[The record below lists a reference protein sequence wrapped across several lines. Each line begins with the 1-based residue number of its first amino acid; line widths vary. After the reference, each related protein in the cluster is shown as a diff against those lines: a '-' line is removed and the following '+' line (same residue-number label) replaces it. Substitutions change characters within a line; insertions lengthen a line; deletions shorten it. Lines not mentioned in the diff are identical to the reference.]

1 MDFPRHFGI
10 IKPEAS
16 EITERKT
23 AMDTFSKNLRR
34 QRTAKHM
41 TQEQTAQ
48 ALDISPQTVSR
59 WECGTS
65 QPDIAMLPRL
75 ARLYGVTIDD
85 LYRESAVAYENY
97 AQRLAGI
104 FESTLQPEDFLHA
117 DREFR
122 KLPNPTPRDLR
133 LYGILHQ
140 NMMYVCKTRA
150 LELFDRVLAMGPGP
164 DPETYWATRRQKV
177 YFRWEIG
184 QNQENIDEFL
194 PLVEGGSSELQDWL
208 CLIQAYSFAKDYDC
222 AWHWTTLANDRFP
235 ENATLHICTGDLL
248 RAMGRHEEAFPHWHR
263 ARELEPDWLDAAW
276 SIAECH
282 EELGRFDQAAAA
294 YDTIASE
301 LTRLGF
307 SEELTHPRQKAN
319 LCRERLAN

>member
-1 MDFPRHFGI
+1 MDIF
-10 IKPEAS
+10 
-16 EITERKT
+16 T
-23 AMDTFSKNLRR
+23 KNLRR
-34 QRTAKHM
+34 LRTARSM

-59 WECGTS
+59 WECGTTA
-65 QPDIAMLPRL
+65 PDISMLPRL

-97 AQRLAGI
+97 AQRLASI
-104 FESTLQPEDFLHA
+104 FESTLQPEDFLNA

-122 KLPNPTPRDLR
+122 KLPNPTPQDLR
-133 LYGILHQ
+133 LHGILHQ

-150 LELFDRVLAMGPGP
+150 QELFDRVLAMGPGP
-164 DPETYWATRRQKV
+164 DPDTYWATRRQKV
-177 YFRWEIG
+177 FFRWEIG
-184 QNQENIDEFL
+184 RNQKNIAEFL
-194 PLVEGGSSELQDWL
+194 PLVEGGSTELQDWL

-222 AWHWTTLANDRFP
+222 AWHWTTLANTRFP
-235 ENATLHICTGDLL
+235 ECAILHICTGDLL
-248 RAMGRHEEAFPHWHR
+248 RAMGRQEEAFPHWHR

-282 EELGRFDQAAAA
+282 EELGLFDQAAAA
-294 YDTIASE
+294 YDTIVSE

-307 SEELTHPRQKAN
+307 TEELTLPRQKAN
-319 LCRERLAN
+319 LCREQLTK

>member
-1 MDFPRHFGI
+1 MNMDIF
-10 IKPEAS
+10 
-16 EITERKT
+16 T
-23 AMDTFSKNLRR
+23 KNLRR
-34 QRTAKHM
+34 LRTARSM

-59 WECGTS
+59 WECGTTA
-65 QPDIAMLPRL
+65 PDISMLPAI

-97 AQRLAGI
+97 AQRLASI

-122 KLPNPTPRDLR
+122 KLPHPTPRDLR
-133 LYGILHQ
+133 LQGILHQ

-150 LELFDRVLAMGPGP
+150 QELFDRVLSMGP
-164 DPETYWATRRQKV
+164 DPDPDTYWATRRQKV

-184 QNQENIDEFL
+184 QNQENIAEFL
-194 PLVEGGSSELQDWL
+194 PLVEGGSTQLQDWL
-208 CLIQAYSFAKDYDC
+208 CLIQAYTLAGDLET
-222 AWHWTTLANDRFP
+222 AWHWTCLANATFP

-248 RAMGRHEEAFPHWHR
+248 HAMGRHDEAFPHWHR

-282 EELGRFDQAAAA
+282 EQLGRYDQAAAA
-294 YDTIASE
+294 YDTIVSE

-307 SEELTHPRQKAN
+307 TEELTHPRHKAN
-319 LCRERLAN
+319 LCREKLTK